1 MKRNSTLLFILLAA
15 FAILAGCQ
23 TEDAVSPLSASLS
36 ELSGFVQMKQEGQGA
51 FEQAS
56 ANSVLNVNGQVQ
68 TGDDGRVR
76 LDLSSGTIIRISPSS
91 VFTLTSNDEAED
103 GLLTKIKLEV
113 GKIFIILNGGQADV
127 ETPSGVASV
136 RGSYMKVEVDPETNT
151 IYITCLEGNCSA
163 SNPAGTVNFTN
174 GQRVILFAQDEN
186 GNWQAPNVEPMTP
199 EEFREWLDNNPEA
212 KELFDQAITTLTA
225 MAQST
230 ETPTEESTSEPTE
243 EPTEVPPTEVDSVG
257 EEGDASNACSQLQE
271 PMDGSALGNIGQV
284 LFAWSE
290 QPNAQYYELT
300 FINADSST
308 ARIQTQTTNA
318 QFYIE
323 VLPKGG
329 SYQWFVT
336 AYGSD
341 GTALCSSNSATFS
354 KPQADPTEKPKPT
367 DDPND
372 VPANP
377 PSQQGE
383 STCPCDPY
391 DYLNYSD
398 CIGTYYDVCS
408 EYPND

>member
-1 MKRNSTLLFILLAA
+1 MKKNISLLLIVLTT
-15 FAILAGCQ
+15 FAVLAGCQ
-23 TEDAVSPLSASLS
+23 TEETTSPLSASLS
-36 ELSGFVQMKQEGQGA
+36 ELSGLVEMKQAGQET
-51 FEQAS
+51 FEQADV
-56 ANSVLNVNGQVQ
+56 NSVLDVNGQVQ
-68 TGDDGRVR
+68 TGDNGRVR

-91 VFTLTSNDEAED
+91 VFTLTSNYEAEG

-136 RGSYMKVEVDPETNT
+136 RGSYMKVEVDPQTNT

-186 GNWQAPNVEPMTP
+186 GNWQVPNVEPMTP
-199 EEFREWLDNNPEA
+199 EEFQEWLDNNPEA
-212 KELFDQAITTLTA
+212 EELFNQAMATLTA

-230 ETPTEESTSEPTE
+230 EAPTEEATPEPTE
-243 EPTEVPPTEVDSVG
+243 EPTEVPPTEIDSVG
-257 EEGDASNACSQLQE
+257 EQGDSSNACSQLQE
-271 PMDGSALGNIGQV
+271 PVDGSAFGKIGQV

-290 QPNAQYYELT
+290 QSNAQYYELT
-300 FINADSST
+300 FINADGST

-341 GTALCSSNSATFS
+341 GNAICSSNSATFS

-367 DDPND
+367 KDPND
-372 VPANP
+372 EEIP
-377 PSQQGE
+377 PDTGGG
-383 STCPCDPY
+383 CPCDPN
-391 DYLNYSD
+391 DYYYYSCASD
-398 CIGTYYDVCS
+398 YPEVCS
-408 EYPND
+408 QYPNE